1 MCTAPCWTGIAIT
14 VLIVPML
21 ALVPGLLAAASVSF
35 LTPDERAAAAG
46 GFGFAFLG
54 LSAFIAHLTGA
65 SPLLVNGAIWTAG
78 VLAGLAAI
86 LVRRPRERPA
96 VSWSLLGLYALFYV
110 ALIGF
115 QGLTPVYAGGSWYG
129 DWWEHYAIAQVYLGT
144 GTGYATVWFGD
155 YNLASRTP
163 LFNLAAA
170 FALSVFGDRFWVYQ
184 VAATFLN
191 SLFLVPLYLLARSL
205 CGLRAALLC
214 AGLVF
219 FDTWLVHQGTFT
231 WTKLSCAYLL
241 LLALGFSIRFRA
253 AGDSR
258 LLYASALCGALAFMA
273 HQTAAYYVAALL
285 VDPWL
290 FRPRPRVSRR
300 QLAVVA
306 AILATVI
313 GPWYAW
319 VSGLYGTLGA
329 VQAAPT
335 LSLGEPTVR
344 RVLRGGALNAV
355 TSILP
360 VPFIDFL
367 RAGRFTWEQ
376 ALDPVF
382 RLYFN
387 PLAGALTLSVVA
399 ALACAWSRPSATF
412 VRGFHHLKGPFLA
425 LALGAS
431 LLLALVVG
439 QPRYARAWSGPGP
452 FVWAY
457 GIALLVLGAWTFW
470 RRPADTSMPYTRPLT
485 AIVFALAGYGG
496 ALLVHPGGDVN
507 GVAQVAMVP
516 SVLVV
521 LVYAMARVATLPRWG
536 QGLVMTGVL
545 AEFALTWVLLAN
557 LITGAPPFD
566 SDTNRRLKSDHEL
579 VFLYDASGGQW
590 IPFALIAL
598 GGQVAGVT
606 WLVRTRTTNNSNDND
621 NRSTRLTE

>member
-1 MCTAPCWTGIAIT
+1 LCTAACWAGIAIT
-14 VLIVPML
+14 VVIVPLL
-21 ALVPGLLAAASVSF
+21 ALVPGLLAAGSVSF

-54 LSAFIAHLTGA
+54 LSAFIAHLSGA
-65 SPLLVNGAIWTAG
+65 NPLVVNAAIWTAG
-78 VLAGLAAI
+78 ILAGLAAV
-86 LVRRPRERPA
+86 LGKRRSERPA
-96 VSWSLLGLYALFYV
+96 VSWSLLGLWASFYV

-115 QGLTPVYAGGSWYG
+115 QGLTPIYAGGSWYG

-170 FALSVFGDRFWVYQ
+170 FVLSVFGDRFWVYQ
-184 VAATFLN
+184 VASTFLN
-191 SLFLVPLYLLARSL
+191 SLFVVPLYLLARAL

-253 AGDSR
+253 AGDPR

-290 FRPRPRVSRR
+290 FRPRPRVSGR
-300 QLAVVA
+300 QVGVIAAIVA
-306 AILATVI
+306 AVI
-313 GPWYAW
+313 APWYAW
-319 VSGLYGTLGA
+319 VSRLFGTLGA

-344 RVLRGGALNAV
+344 RLLRGGALNAV

-360 VPFIDFL
+360 VPFVNWL
-367 RAGRFTWEQ
+367 RGGPFTWEQ

-399 ALACAWSRPSATF
+399 ALVCAWRRPSATF

-425 LALGAS
+425 LAFGAS

-452 FVWAY
+452 FVWTYA
-457 GIALLVLGAWTFW
+457 IALVVLGAWTW
-470 RRPADTSMPYTRPLT
+470 RRRPADTSIAYTPHLT

-496 ALLVHPGGDVN
+496 ALLVHPGGDMN

-521 LVYAMARVATLPRWG
+521 LVYALARVATLPRWG
-536 QGLVMTGVL
+536 RGLVMAGVL

-557 LITGAPPFD
+557 LITGAAPFAAD
-566 SDTNRRLKSDHEL
+566 ANRQLKSDQQL
-579 VFLYDASGGQW
+579 AFLYDVAGGHW
-590 IPFALIAL
+590 GPFALIAL
-598 GGQVAGVT
+598 LGQAAGLA
-606 WLVRTRTTNNSNDND
+606 WLVRTNNSNSHE
-621 NRSTRLTE
+621 RS

>member
-1 MCTAPCWTGIAIT
+1 LCTAACWAGIAIT
-14 VLIVPML
+14 VVIVPLL
-21 ALVPGLLAAASVSF
+21 ALVPGLLAAGSVSF

-54 LSAFIAHLTGA
+54 LSAFIAHLSGA
-65 SPLLVNGAIWTAG
+65 NPLVVNAAIWTAG
-78 VLAGLAAI
+78 VLAGLAAV
-86 LVRRPRERPA
+86 LGKRRSERPA
-96 VSWSLLGLYALFYV
+96 VSWSLLGLWASFYV

-115 QGLTPVYAGGSWYG
+115 QGLTPIYAGGSWYG

-184 VAATFLN
+184 VASTFLN
-191 SLFLVPLYLLARSL
+191 SLFVVPLYLLARAL

-253 AGDSR
+253 AGDPR

-290 FRPRPRVSRR
+290 FRPRPRVSGR
-300 QLAVVA
+300 QVGVIAAIVA
-306 AILATVI
+306 AVI
-313 GPWYAW
+313 APWYAW
-319 VSGLYGTLGA
+319 VSRLFGTLGA

-344 RVLRGGALNAV
+344 RLLRGGALNAV

-399 ALACAWSRPSATF
+399 ALVCAWRRPSATF
-412 VRGFHHLKGPFLA
+412 VRGFHHLKGPVLA
-425 LALGAS
+425 LVFGAS
-431 LLLALVVG
+431 LLFALVVG

-452 FVWAY
+452 FVWTYA
-457 GIALLVLGAWTFW
+457 IALVVLGAWTWW
-470 RRPADTSMPYTRPLT
+470 RRPADTSIAYTPHLT

-496 ALLVHPGGDVN
+496 ALLVHPGGDMN

-521 LVYAMARVATLPRWG
+521 LVYALARVATLPRWG
-536 QGLVMTGVL
+536 RGLVMAGVL

-557 LITGAPPFD
+557 LITGAAPFAGD
-566 SDTNRRLKSDHEL
+566 ANRQLKSDHDL
-579 VFLYDASGGQW
+579 VFLYDLAGGKW
-590 IPFALIAL
+590 VPFVVIAL
-598 GGQVAGVT
+598 LGQAAGVA
-606 WLVRTRTTNNSNDND
+606 WLVRTNNSNSHE
-621 NRSTRLTE
+621 RS